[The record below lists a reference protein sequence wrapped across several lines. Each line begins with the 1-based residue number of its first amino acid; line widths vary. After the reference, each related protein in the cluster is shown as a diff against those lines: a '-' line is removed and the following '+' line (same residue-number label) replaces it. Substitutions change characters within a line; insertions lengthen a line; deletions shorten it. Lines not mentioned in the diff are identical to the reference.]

1 MNGKNAAEPRKE
13 RTKTM
18 KIDRKRMQW
27 ECVITLLTA
36 LLMSPNHAAAKSP
49 VFTTIY
55 DFTGGT
61 GDGAGPGGVVVGSG
75 GVLYGATA
83 GGGAENA
90 GTVYSLTPPVG
101 SSDNWTA
108 NALYSFPT
116 QNDNLVPNPSLFV
129 VGAGGILYGTTY
141 VGGANQ
147 VGSVFSLT
155 PPSVSGGDWTFSDIY
170 DFTDGSDGG
179 DSESRIPISRTGVSK
194 SRVMVR

>member
-90 GTVYSLTPPVG
+90 GTVYSLTRRWVRATTGPLMRSTASPPKTTT
-101 SSDNWTA
+101 W
-108 NALYSFPT
+108 FPT
-116 QNDNLVPNPSLFV
+116 
-129 VGAGGILYGTTY
+129 
-141 VGGANQ
+141 
-147 VGSVFSLT
+147 
-155 PPSVSGGDWTFSDIY
+155 
-170 DFTDGSDGG
+170 
-179 DSESRIPISRTGVSK
+179 
-194 SRVMVR
+194 